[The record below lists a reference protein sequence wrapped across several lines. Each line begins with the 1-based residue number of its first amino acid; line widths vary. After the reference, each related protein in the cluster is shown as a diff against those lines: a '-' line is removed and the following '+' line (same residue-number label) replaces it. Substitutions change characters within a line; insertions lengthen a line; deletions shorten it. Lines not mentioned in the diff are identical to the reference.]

1 MPFRKFSNQNP
12 ILLIYCKKK
21 EIHLQWPQTA
31 KIRFT
36 PKIAMKVKIN
46 DQLICI
52 PPFIS
57 ARWSQ
62 IAFIESQEGENKDQ
76 GTLRLHLI
84 DGKIISIPNLDQS
97 IIDIAFQE
105 HLLYL
110 ETSQSGKEDSR
121 DDDKLGVGVLMNVL
135 QQITKGNDIQ
145 VLPKNLISPLF
156 SGTNPIEAILQ
167 HTPEHKDH
175 PDAPTDVLEKMA
187 DVIRVLSGNNATLL
201 PKPEPHCNCMHCQ
214 IGRVM
219 NEEDTLTVSDKDLT
233 FRTWD
238 IMQSGDKLYIVT
250 NPLNPSDQFSV
261 YLGSPIG
268 CTCGE
273 PNCEHIKAV
282 LYT

>member
-1 MPFRKFSNQNP
+1 
-12 ILLIYCKKK
+12 
-21 EIHLQWPQTA
+21 
-31 KIRFT
+31 
-36 PKIAMKVKIN
+36 MKVKIN
-46 DQLICI
+46 NQLICI

-62 IAFIESQEGENKDQ
+62 IAFIESQEDDNKSQ
-76 GTLRLHLI
+76 GTLKLHLI
-84 DGKIISIPNLDQS
+84 DGKVISIPNLDQS
-97 IIDIAFQE
+97 IIDMAFQE

-110 ETSQSGKEDSR
+110 ETCQPSKDEFNR
-121 DDDKLGVGVLMNVL
+121 DDDKLGLGVLMNVL

-156 SGTNPIEAILQ
+156 SGANPIEAVLQ

-175 PDAPTDVLEKMA
+175 PDAPADVLEKMA
-187 DVIRVLSGNNATLL
+187 DVVRLLSGNNTTLL

-214 IGRVM
+214 IGRVIY
-219 NEEDTLTVSDKDLT
+219 EEDHFTVSDKDLS

-238 IMQSGDKLYIVT
+238 IIQSGDKLYLVT
-250 NPLNPSDQFSV
+250 NPLNPSEQFSV

-273 PNCEHIKAV
+273 SNCEHIKAV